1 MNLVILF
8 EKIGLSDIK
17 EDKDIFCDQLRVIA
31 MKSLMPMKDK
41 NENIEVQLLECK
53 SPNIPEEAKVA
64 VFILLNQTMPNMGK
78 YIVEFKQKAIEIFER
93 ADIRL
98 DMNMLFVKLSNP
110 NIA

>member
-41 NENIEVQLLECK
+41 NE
-53 SPNIPEEAKVA
+53 KVNH
-64 VFILLNQTMPNMGK
+64 L
-78 YIVEFKQKAIEIFER
+78 IFQR
-93 ADIRL
+93 RRR
-98 DMNMLFVKLSNP
+98 
-110 NIA
+110 